1 MDATKLF
8 REFFNSEKSGGIILI
23 LATVVSLLMANLFYG
38 QDYTDFWH
46 RKAGFSLG
54 SLELNL
60 SLEHWINDG
69 LMTVFFLLIGLEI
82 ERELYAGELSSIK
95 NAALPVFAAIGGM
108 AVPALIH
115 FSLNA
120 GTATEN
126 GFGIPMA
133 TDIAF
138 ALGILSLAGK
148 SVPLALKIFL
158 TALAIID
165 DLGAILVIAVFYTQE
180 LNTTYLFIALGIFA
194 GLMVLNRLRVYNLLP
209 YLAGGIIMWYCMLQ
223 SGVHATV
230 TGVLLA
236 FAIPFGS
243 GKERSPSYILQ
254 HFLHIPVAFIIV
266 PLFALANT
274 GIIISGGF
282 SALFSDMNSLGI
294 IGGLLIGKPAGI
306 MLLSFL
312 AVQFRMAR
320 LPEGVNWFQLTAASV
335 LAGIGFTMSIFIT
348 LLAFREPGTV
358 LYSKLA
364 ILLASL
370 LAGVA
375 GFLLLKR
382 SLQKKGQAGAEQPV

>member
-8 REFFNSEKSGGIILI
+8 REFFNSEKSGGIVLI
-23 LATVVSLLMANLFYG
+23 LATVASLLLANVFSG
-38 QDYTDFWH
+38 QDYTEFWH

-54 SLELNL
+54 SFELRL

-108 AVPALIH
+108 AIPALIH
-115 FSLNA
+115 FSLNK

-148 SVPLALKIFL
+148 RVPLALKIFL

-180 LNTTYLFIALGIFA
+180 LNTTYLFVSLGIFA
-194 GLMVLNRLRVYNLLP
+194 GLIVLNRLRVFNLLP
-209 YLAGGIIMWYCMLQ
+209 YLAGGLVMWYCMLQ

-254 HFLHIPVAFIIV
+254 HLLHIPVAFIIV

-274 GIIISGGF
+274 GIILSGGF
-282 SALFSDMNSLGI
+282 SAIFSDMNSLGI
-294 IGGLLIGKPAGI
+294 IGGLLVGKPAGI

-312 AVQFRMAR
+312 AVKLRMAR
-320 LPEGVNWFQLTAASV
+320 MPEGVNWFQLTAASV

-348 LLAFREPGTV
+348 LLAFQDPETV

-370 LAGVA
+370 AAGIT

-382 SLQKKGQAGAEQPV
+382 SLRLTDQQIKD